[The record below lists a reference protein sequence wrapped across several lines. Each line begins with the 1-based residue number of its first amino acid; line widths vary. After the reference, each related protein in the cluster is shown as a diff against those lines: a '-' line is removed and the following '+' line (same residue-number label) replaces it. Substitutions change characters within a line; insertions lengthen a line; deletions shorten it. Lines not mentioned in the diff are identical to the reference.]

1 MFVSPKS
8 VSCWWTRHWKQAKT
22 DNTSRDGQQTIPF
35 AGLYLQGRLPEYCQP
50 APIFM
55 KKLNT
60 THFRYSGTKKLSIKD
75 TPTQVDNFYS
85 DEADQDRQLDDL
97 ATRMDQAQNR
107 MHADEHYGLLI
118 IFQAMDA
125 AGKDSSIR
133 RIFKGVNPSRFQIA
147 PFKKPAEEDLKHD
160 FLWRFWQELP
170 ERGNIGVFNRSYY
183 EEVLA
188 LRVHPERL
196 QDQLIPPDL
205 LPQNEKTL
213 WKERFGDI
221 VHFEEYLYR
230 NGFPIV
236 KFYLHVAKEEQGK
249 RLIARLEDTEKQ
261 WKLSENDL
269 AEREFWPNYLQAYED
284 TINNTA
290 TRQNPW
296 YVIPSDDRLN
306 QQLIIAHII
315 TEILESLPVHFP
327 TTNPKEAQQLIKQ
340 IKKQDDK

>member
-1 MFVSPKS
+1 
-8 VSCWWTRHWKQAKT
+8 
-22 DNTSRDGQQTIPF
+22 
-35 AGLYLQGRLPEYCQP
+35 
-50 APIFM
+50 M

-60 THFRYSGTKKLSIKD
+60 TTFRYDGKKPFSARA
-75 TPTQVDNFYS
+75 TPTLVEPFYT
-85 DEADQDRQLDDL
+85 DEADLDRQLDEL
-97 ATRMDQAQNR
+97 AERMDQAQNR
-107 MHADEHYGLLI
+107 MHADEHYGMLVV
-118 IFQAMDA
+118 FQAMDA

-133 RIFKGVNPSRFQIA
+133 RVFKGVNPSRFQMA
-147 PFKKPAEEDLKHD
+147 PFKKPAKEDLKHD

-196 QDQLIPPDL
+196 KQQLIPETL
-205 LPQNEKTL
+205 LPKNDQTL
-213 WKERFGDI
+213 WKQRFGDI
-221 VHFEEYLYR
+221 VHFEDYLFR

-269 AEREFWPNYLQAYED
+269 EERAFWPEYMQAYED
-284 TINNTA
+284 TINATA

-296 YVIPSDDRLN
+296 YVIPSDDRDN
-306 QQLIIAHII
+306 QQLIIAHVLADV
-315 TEILESLPVHFP
+315 LESLPVSFP
-327 TTNPKEAQQLIKQ
+327 KTDEKEAQQLIRQ
-340 IKKQDDK
+340 IKKQDGGK

>member
-1 MFVSPKS
+1 
-8 VSCWWTRHWKQAKT
+8 
-22 DNTSRDGQQTIPF
+22 
-35 AGLYLQGRLPEYCQP
+35 
-50 APIFM
+50 M

-60 THFRYSGTKKLSIKD
+60 NAFRYDEKKSFSSAKTLTIIEPYY
-75 TPTQVDNFYS
+75 T
-85 DEADQDRQLDDL
+85 DEADFNQQLDDL
-97 ATRMDQAQNR
+97 ADRMDQAQNR
-107 MHADEHYGLLI
+107 MHADEHYGLLV

-133 RIFKGVNPSRFQIA
+133 RIFKGVNPSRFQMA

-196 QDQLIPPDL
+196 RQQLIPPNL
-205 LPQNEKTL
+205 LPENDQTL
-213 WKERFGDI
+213 WKQRFGDI
-221 VHFEEYLYR
+221 VHFEDYLFR

-236 KFYLHVAKEEQGK
+236 KFYLHVSKEEQGK

-261 WKLSENDL
+261 WKLSESDL
-269 AEREFWPNYLQAYED
+269 EERDFWPKHMKAYED
-284 TINNTA
+284 TITATA

-296 YVIPSDDRLN
+296 YVIPSDDRTN
-306 QQLIIAHII
+306 QQLIMAHIL
-315 TEILESLPVHFP
+315 TETLESLPVHFP
-327 TTNPKEAQQLIKQ
+327 KTDPKEAQKLIRH
-340 IKKQDDK
+340 IRKQDSQ

>member
-1 MFVSPKS
+1 
-8 VSCWWTRHWKQAKT
+8 
-22 DNTSRDGQQTIPF
+22 
-35 AGLYLQGRLPEYCQP
+35 
-50 APIFM
+50 M

-60 THFRYSGTKKLSIKD
+60 NTFRYDEKKTFSAKD
-75 TPTQVDNFYS
+75 TPTLVEPFYT
-85 DEADQDRQLDDL
+85 DEADLNQQLDEL
-97 ATRMDQAQNR
+97 AQRMDQAQNR
-107 MHADEHYGLLI
+107 MHADEHYGMLVV
-118 IFQAMDA
+118 FQAMDA

-133 RIFKGVNPSRFQIA
+133 RVFKGVNPSRFQMA

-196 QDQLIPPDL
+196 HQQLIPENL
-205 LPQNEKTL
+205 LPENDQTL
-213 WKERFGDI
+213 WKQRFGDI
-221 VHFEEYLYR
+221 VHFEDYLFR

-269 AEREFWPNYLQAYED
+269 KEREFWTKHMQAYED
-284 TINNTA
+284 TINSTA

-296 YVIPSDDRLN
+296 YVIPSDDRAN
-306 QQLIIAHII
+306 QQLIIAHIL
-315 TEILESLPVHFP
+315 TDVLESLPVSFP
-327 TTNPKEAQQLIKQ
+327 ETDEKEAQKLIRQ
-340 IKKQDDK
+340 IKKQDSVK